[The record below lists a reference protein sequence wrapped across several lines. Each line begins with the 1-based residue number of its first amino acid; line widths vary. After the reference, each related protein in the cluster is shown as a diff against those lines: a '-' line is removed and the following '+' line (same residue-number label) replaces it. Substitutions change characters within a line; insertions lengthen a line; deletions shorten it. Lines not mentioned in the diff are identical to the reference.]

1 MRIASIAGIVV
12 LAMLSA
18 AHAQQS
24 SQPTGEAI
32 GHPPPLP
39 GPPPLSEPESKTQTA
54 PAASTPRAGEPA
66 PKGYTGAYQ
75 PAGTP
80 PTPYSKD
87 PSGAGSNTIGQED
100 VSERKVKAVPC
111 GVAAKKPMDRPPAS
125 EFPIRLQIGEVAH
138 ANIVVSQIAAG
149 ACFRPAQKRDF
160 SFQR

>member
-1 MRIASIAGIVV
+1 MRIASIAGLVA

-54 PAASTPRAGEPA
+54 PAASAPRASEPA

-80 PTPYSKD
+80 PTPYSKNS
-87 PSGAGSNTIGQED
+87 SGAGSNTIGQED
-100 VSERKVKAVPC
+100 DSTRKVKAVPC
-111 GVAAKKPMDRPPAS
+111 GVAAKETDGS
-125 EFPIRLQIGEVAH
+125 TTCIGIPDQTSNRRSRA
-138 ANIVVSQIAAG
+138 
-149 ACFRPAQKRDF
+149 R
-160 SFQR
+160 